1 MMEKAKKTMKKKKDW
16 QTKAK
21 KRNYKQR
28 DKGIVGLLFIVKHF
42 FKYLPEW
49 IEEMEDPR
57 NQSYI
62 TYTQA
67 DYVYMGIL
75 KNICGV
81 KTMHSMEELFNETT
95 CIRTLGILSGNDNLK
110 EMPHSDSL
118 NNYLEKLSPECL
130 RELRKKMIRSLL
142 RMKIFYGSRAC
153 GKYWRIIL
161 DGTGLYYF
169 KEKHCDNCLVSIH
182 TDKEGKKKKRY
193 YHKVVEAKLV
203 LSEKIVI
210 SIDTEF
216 IENETENVEKQDCET
231 NAAKRLLR
239 RLKKDYP
246 RLPVCIQADNL
257 YETEPMMKLC
267 REKRFEYLF
276 THKEGHQKDLDE
288 SYRTYISEK
297 EYEEVQIHSMEKGKG
312 RFVNH
317 VENAAGKTET
327 ANIFEYIYEKE
338 NKEREKSEVRFYW
351 ITSIEVTTKNI
362 EEMIKTARGR
372 WKIENEGFNNQKNGI
387 YDIEHLN
394 SRNSNAMKNHYLLTQ
409 IADIIMQLYL
419 LWNPVRKE
427 LKESIKNTSSRLLE
441 SFRGLTITDE
451 DVFETTR
458 YTTVYLE

>member
-1 MMEKAKKTMKKKKDW
+1 MKETKKKMKKKKDW

-21 KRNYKQR
+21 KRSYKQR
-28 DKGIVGLLFIVKHF
+28 DKGILGILFIVKHF
-42 FKYLPEW
+42 FKHLPEW

-67 DYVYMGIL
+67 DYIYMGIL

-81 KTMHSMEELFNETT
+81 KTMHSMEELFNESE
-95 CIRTLGILSGNDNLK
+95 CIRTLGIFSENKELK

-118 NNYLEKLSPECL
+118 NYYLKKLSPECL
-130 RELRKKMIRSLL
+130 SELRRKMIKGLL
-142 RMKIFYGSRAC
+142 RMKIFDNNRVE
-153 GKYWRIIL
+153 GKYRRIIL

-169 KEKHCDNCLVSIH
+169 REKHCDNCLSATR
-182 TDKEGKKKKRY
+182 TDKDGKKKKVY
-193 YHKVVEAKLV
+193 YHKVLEAKLV

-216 IENETENVEKQDCET
+216 IENETENVTKQDCET
-231 NAAKRLLR
+231 NAAKRLMK
-239 RLKKDYP
+239 RLKKEYP
-246 RLPVCIQADNL
+246 RLPICIQADNL
-257 YETEPMMKLC
+257 YETEPMMRLC
-267 REKRFEYLF
+267 RENSFAYLF

-288 SYRTYISEK
+288 SYRTYIAEK
-297 EYEEVQIHSMEKGKG
+297 DNEEVQLGSMEKG
-312 RFVNH
+312 RAVFVNH
-317 VENAAGKTET
+317 VEKAAGKTET
-327 ANIFEYIYEKE
+327 ANIFEYTYEKKRKGGE
-338 NKEREKSEVRFYW
+338 KKEVNFCW
-351 ITSIEVTTKNI
+351 ITSIELTKKNI
-362 EEMIKTARGR
+362 EEMVKVARGR

-409 IADIIMQLYL
+409 IADIIMQIYL
-419 LWNPVRKE
+419 SWNPVKKE
-427 LKESIKNTSSRLLE
+427 LKESIKNTSSKLLE

-451 DVFETTR
+451 DVLETVR